1 MAFPSNT
8 GSTPISLSLALQ
20 NAQQIAGQV
29 KAQAQS
35 LVTLATG
42 AGVPA
47 FQLLT
52 LPATWTN
59 WNNQLTSYA
68 NLSGM
73 AAFAQAQLGDAS
85 IGSDF
90 AAMQAAITA
99 VVNWITANF
108 PASNGFLQALT
119 FGSGGVVNYVTFTP
133 AQLTPLVILL
143 NALIATIN

>member
-20 NAQQIAGQV
+20 NAQQIAGNL
-29 KAQAQS
+29 KAQAQN

-42 AGVPA
+42 NGVQA
-47 FQLLT
+47 FQLLN
-52 LPATWTN
+52 LPSQWTT

-85 IGSDF
+85 VGSDF
-90 AAMQAAITA
+90 AAMQSAITA
-99 VVNWITANF
+99 VVNWIVANF

-119 FGSGGVVNYVTFTP
+119 FGAQGVVNYVTFTP
-133 AQLTPLVILL
+133 AQLTPLVTLL